1 MENDGTYEYFAFV
14 AVKESMSETEWHF
27 FEWHPRQQDEADEE
41 QEMAT
46 LKEFVLNKE
55 SDPWLWFLICE
66 SENSIKLHWLYWLQL
81 WLCVPLRLLLNTTL
95 VRECGGL
102 LLL

>member
-14 AVKESMSETEWHF
+14 AVKESMSET
-27 FEWHPRQQDEADEE
+27 EWHPRQQDEADEE

-55 SDPWLWFLICE
+55 SDP
-66 SENSIKLHWLYWLQL
+66 
-81 WLCVPLRLLLNTTL
+81 
-95 VRECGGL
+95 
-102 LLL
+102 